1 MLARRGIIASAIL
14 RPVVEVL
21 VAPGDRVTKGQV
33 LIKLFDLEPQA
44 KIRAREKEL
53 RSIEARAEYSRRNL
67 DLVEKSLQTGAL
79 PGTSYN
85 DVRSTALYYE
95 SQMLAAEAE
104 LSLAQSELK
113 LYTVTASIDGE
124 VAWLDVSPGTVT
136 WPGTLI
142 WGEIVDL
149 RELDV
154 RCELSPVQA
163 EQVAVGQSAEVWLDG
178 KAEAAGTGKVVF
190 VGKVADRNS
199 GLVPVVVR
207 VANSQGAV
215 ASRGCRQG
223 PLSNG
228 KGEMI
233 AGGSVGRQSSY
244 RSRTGR
250 SSWSRQPWAGPPE
263 HRPTRAAG
271 ARGTRRRLAGS
282 SGDSAAP
289 SPLPAW
295 SDSGVVGRGRLR
307 NRQPPPVD
315 PRRHMYERM
324 DGRAHQMTRDH
335 MLWSADHHAP
345 RGHAQVGRS
354 WSRFCRKAIYER
366 VCQFGWEKNPH
377 LLNMSRRSLMWPG
390 IPR

>member
-21 VAPGDRVTKGQV
+21 VGPGDRVTKGQV

-79 PGTSYN
+79 PGTTYN
-85 DVRSTALYYE
+85 EVRSTALYYE

-104 LSLAQSELK
+104 LSLAQAELK

-199 GLVPVVVR
+199 GFVPVVVR
-207 VANSQGAV
+207 VANPQ
-215 ASRGCRQG
+215 
-223 PLSNG
+223 
-228 KGEMI
+228 E
-233 AGGSVGRQSSY
+233 
-244 RSRTGR
+244 
-250 SSWSRQPWAGPPE
+250 
-263 HRPTRAAG
+263 
-271 ARGTRRRLAGS
+271 
-282 SGDSAAP
+282 
-289 SPLPAW
+289 
-295 SDSGVVGRGRLR
+295 RLR
-307 NRQPPPVD
+307 AEV
-315 PRRHMYERM
+315 
-324 DGRAHQMTRDH
+324 A
-335 MLWSADHHAP
+335 
-345 RGHAQVGRS
+345 VKV
-354 WSRFCRKAIYER
+354 RF
-366 VCQFGWEKNPH
+366 QTEK
-377 LLNMSRRSLMWPG
+377 G
-390 IPR
+390 K